1 MIKTND
7 WMKSGTS
14 NAGDETRYTLRSG
27 WFMSYTKST
36 GKVSLRAPDGS
47 FTILEPDEPAT
58 SAVIA
63 KRLATNHVNR
73 EGGL

>member
-36 GKVSLRAPDGS
+36 GQVSLRAPDGS
-47 FTILEPDEPAT
+47 FTILDTDEPVT
-58 SAVIA
+58 SAVVA
-63 KRLATNHVNR
+63 KRLATTHVNVHA
-73 EGGL
+73 

>member
-27 WFMSYTKST
+27 WFMSYTKSL
-36 GKVSLRAPDGS
+36 GEVAVRSPDGH
-47 FTILEPDEPAT
+47 FVRLDTEEPVTTVMA
-58 SAVIA
+58 A
-63 KRLATNHVNR
+63 KRLAADYVNKY
-73 EGGL
+73 